1 MQKGHVN
8 NVVYNR
14 YAESGRVDWFSK
26 LATYIDPAHAKEWRN
41 VLTPQGDGLI
51 LRKITTE
58 FKFVS
63 GPPSIL
69 YVLVII
75 PLTTA
80 QPMRYPDHI
89 SIYHKLGTEPTEG
102 TDTFLMDVM
111 IVSELHQRPAARC
124 VEDCVLYD
132 YKAAKRVPLR
142 PFMLD
147 VLQHTWT
154 LQEEAKRFNSERVSG
169 MLDRVRQ
176 LEKSSWDREGAVEDM
191 GTAGS

>member
-1 MQKGHVN
+1 M
-8 NVVYNR
+8 VYNR
-14 YAESGRVDWFSK
+14 YAETGRVDWFSK
-26 LATYIDPAHAKEWRN
+26 LATYIDPAHAQQWRSI
-41 VLTPQGDGLI
+41 LTPQGDGLI

-69 YVLVII
+69 SSSQ
-75 PLTTA
+75 LTIA

-102 TDTFLMDVM
+102 TDTFIMDVM

-124 VEDCVLYD
+124 IEDCVLYD
-132 YKAAKRVPLR
+132 YRAAKKVALR

-147 VLQHTWT
+147 VLQHTWK
-154 LQEEAKRFNSERVSG
+154 LQEEAKRVNSERVYG
-169 MLDRVRQ
+169 LLDRVRQ
-176 LEKSSWDREGAVEDM
+176 LEQNSWDREGAVEDM